1 MSGANM
7 TIKSRLNKINNKLNI
22 DNTVEPLTITFTE
35 YGAPDDGY
43 TAARPY
49 HDTING
55 RWLSK
60 AEYHRLRDKTGIIHT
75 ISFNDIFNQGDYDD

>member
-1 MSGANM
+1 MRGDNM
-7 TIKSRLNKINNKLNI
+7 TIKSRLNKIGDKLNTH
-22 DNTVEPLTITFTE
+22 NTEPFTITFTE
-35 YGAPDDGY
+35 YGAADDGY

-60 AEYHRLRDKTGIIHT
+60 AEYHRLRDKTGIVHT
-75 ISFNDIFNQGDYDD
+75 ISFNDIFNNAGDYDD